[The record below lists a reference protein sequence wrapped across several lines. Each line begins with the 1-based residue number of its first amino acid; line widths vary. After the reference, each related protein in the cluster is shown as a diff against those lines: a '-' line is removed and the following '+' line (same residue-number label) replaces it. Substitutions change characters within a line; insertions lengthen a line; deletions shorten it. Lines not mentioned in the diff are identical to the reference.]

1 MTVSETLENL
11 KLELKLLELNLQQ
24 TKQVAE
30 EAEYQLTKNQE
41 AFLVQDQEIAKLTD
55 DLAKETESKKEAF
68 KALQQVKVPSQNI
81 VQYAPQQTQNPAT
94 LETKQVPCVG
104 LFC

>member
-81 VQYAPQQTQNPAT
+81 VPPQQTQNPAT